1 MNKLLKNKE
10 LIFVVIIT
18 MAIIGLFFIPTGFEN
33 KENSLIVKGKI
44 LSVDNSDV
52 IQHGII
58 KTGIQDV
65 DIKILN
71 KSYKNKV
78 VKGKNQLVG
87 KLEFDKFLKPNDIIL
102 VGIDYNENQKIT
114 GVNVIDYYRINYE
127 LILAFII
134 CLFLISF
141 AGITGVKALISFVFT
156 ILSIWKLLIPL
167 LLKGYNPLLV
177 TFIIVLAIT
186 STIILLVCGI
196 NKKALA
202 AIFGSFLGEIFTII
216 LSLYFGKLFHL
227 NGATKPFSETLL
239 YFGFSYL
246 NLKNIFLSGI
256 VLSASGAM
264 MDISVDIAVSLDE
277 IKKQNPTISIKEF
290 LNSGFTIGRNVIGT
304 MTTTLLLA
312 YSGSYTTLL
321 MIFMAQSTKAIN
333 IFNLSYVSSEIL
345 TTLVG
350 SFGLLLVAPFTA
362 ITSTLLYFSK
372 EIFIKNT
379 IKKLRLLKN

>member
-186 STIILLVCGI
+186 SAIILLVCGI
-196 NKKALA
+196 NKKALS